1 MHAITRINELWPYL
15 WLYQP
20 STILFIPHASILSS
34 FLLFVPS
41 RDPESNATTTSRILP
56 SDREMCESFEKRG
69 SPDRV
74 LLRFFSRA
82 RFNEALK
89 PEQATIE
96 RRIPA
101 GWKSDR
107 KREKL
112 EKEKKGEVTEPER
125 RALLIPL
132 LCERF

>member
-20 STILFIPHASILSS
+20 STILFIPHASILSP
-34 FLLFVPS
+34 FLRVTPN
-41 RDPESNATTTSRILP
+41 RTTSRILP

-82 RFNEALK
+82 RFNEGLK
-89 PEQATIE
+89 PEEATIE

>member
-20 STILFIPHASILSS
+20 STILFIPHASILSP
-34 FLLFVPS
+34 FLRVTPN
-41 RDPESNATTTSRILP
+41 RTTSRILP

-82 RFNEALK
+82 RFNEGLK

>member
-1 MHAITRINELWPYL
+1 MRLRGSMSYGPIYGSISHPPSSLSLTRP
-15 WLYQP
+15 
-20 STILFIPHASILSS
+20 S
-34 FLLFVPS
+34 FLPFSVPS

-82 RFNEALK
+82 RFNEGLK
-89 PEQATIE
+89 PEEATIE

>member
-1 MHAITRINELWPYL
+1 MIAR
-15 WLYQP
+15 
-20 STILFIPHASILSS
+20 
-34 FLLFVPS
+34 
-41 RDPESNATTTSRILP
+41 
-56 SDREMCESFEKRG
+56 CGESFEKRG

-74 LLRFFSRA
+74 LFFSRA

>member
-20 STILFIPHASILSS
+20 STILFIPHASILSP
-34 FLLFVPS
+34 FLRVTPN
-41 RDPESNATTTSRILP
+41 RTTSRILP

-89 PEQATIE
+89 PEEATIE

>member
-20 STILFIPHASILSS
+20 STILFIPHASILSP
-34 FLLFVPS
+34 FLRVTPN
-41 RDPESNATTTSRILP
+41 RTTSRILP

-69 SPDRV
+69 FPNRV

-89 PEQATIE
+89 PEEGTIE

>member
-20 STILFIPHASILSS
+20 STILFIPHASILSPFLRVTPNRTPRRPRGS
-34 FLLFVPS
+34 FQ
-41 RDPESNATTTSRILP
+41 D
-56 SDREMCESFEKRG
+56 DREMCESFEKRG

-82 RFNEALK
+82 RFNEGLK

-96 RRIPA
+96 RRILA

>member
-20 STILFIPHASILSS
+20 STILFIPHASILSP
-34 FLLFVPS
+34 FLRVTPN
-41 RDPESNATTTSRILP
+41 RTTSRILP

-112 EKEKKGEVTEPER
+112 EKEKKGEVTQPER

>member
-1 MHAITRINELWPYL
+1 MRLRGSMSYGPIYGSISHPPSSLSLTRP
-15 WLYQP
+15 
-20 STILFIPHASILSS
+20 S
-34 FLLFVPS
+34 FLPFSVPS
-41 RDPESNATTTSRILP
+41 QSKLANATTILP

-69 SPDRV
+69 SPNRV

-82 RFNEALK
+82 RFNEGLK
-89 PEQATIE
+89 PEEATIE

-112 EKEKKGEVTEPER
+112 EKEKKGEVTQPER

>member
-1 MHAITRINELWPYL
+1 MALFMALSAIRHP
-15 WLYQP
+15 LY
-20 STILFIPHASILSS
+20 
-34 FLLFVPS
+34 PS
-41 RDPESNATTTSRILP
+41 RVHPFFLSPFLRVTPNRTTSRILP

-82 RFNEALK
+82 RFNEGLK